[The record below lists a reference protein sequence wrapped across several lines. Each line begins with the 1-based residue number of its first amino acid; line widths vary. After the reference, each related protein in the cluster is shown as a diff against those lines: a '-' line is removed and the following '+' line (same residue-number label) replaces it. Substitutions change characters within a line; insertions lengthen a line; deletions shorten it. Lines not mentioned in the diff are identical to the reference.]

1 MGSTDPPSDAAAK
14 AAKAAAAAAAGF
26 QRDDQQEE
34 VYQKPLPAARRDLK
48 ISPQLY
54 LGKTIYM
61 VKDPVSLTYFR
72 LNPAEHHVVRNLD
85 GRRSANDL
93 AEAVNARF
101 PEQPIDPQDVLS
113 FIKMMQGSGLLL
125 GKGEAHA
132 EWLRGVRDTRRRK
145 KLTAQVTNFL
155 FIKIPLIDPDR
166 ALDAI
171 YSYSRLLMNRWTM
184 MLAITFMVL
193 STVVAIGALFRTGL
207 NLMFPLLAW
216 QNLLILSGVF
226 FAVKVIH
233 EFGHGL
239 AAKLRG
245 LEVHDMGV
253 LLMVFLPMFYVD
265 VSDAW
270 MVPRRRDR
278 LWITAGG
285 VFVEFLFA
293 SLCVW
298 LWLFTEPGV
307 VNQVAFNIMV
317 SASITTVLFNA
328 NPLLRYDGY
337 YFMMD
342 WLEIPN
348 LKSKSGKF
356 MAYLGKKYILAMP
369 DQTPP
374 RETAQR
380 PILIPIFAVASGI
393 YRWVIVFGII
403 GLVYAV
409 LDPYGL
415 EAIGALM
422 AMVAVTTMIIM
433 PLAKLL
439 RFVWSQQAKT
449 ARRMAA
455 TVAGIAAVSL
465 VVWGILSFSTE
476 DTIERPLVVLA
487 EERQPVLVPFD
498 GRVAE
503 VFVTRGQ
510 HVSEGD
516 PLVRLSGNALQDE
529 LKSLRLERELLTLAR
544 ERARQDGSIDQVAA
558 AKPRLNQLDRRI
570 AHLEDRV
577 DRLTIRAP
585 IDGRLSPLVRL
596 EGLLGTYLSANDE
609 LGLIVGEGERE
620 LVMVIPQHEASLLNQ
635 GMNARV
641 RLWAAST
648 HVYHGKVDRVG
659 SNFVER
665 LPHDAI
671 SSVYSGEVDTVRS
684 QEYKSS
690 PSTPS
695 VLARIVLNDPLPS
708 RGDGL
713 TGRGRIVLGD
723 SSIGKQQWRKIRH
736 LLSLDWWL

>member
-1 MGSTDPPSDAAAK
+1 
-14 AAKAAAAAAAGF
+14 
-26 QRDDQQEE
+26 
-34 VYQKPLPAARRDLK
+34 
-48 ISPQLY
+48 
-54 LGKTIYM
+54 
-61 VKDPVSLTYFR
+61 
-72 LNPAEHHVVRNLD
+72 
-85 GRRSANDL
+85 
-93 AEAVNARF
+93 RF

-155 FIKIPLIDPDR
+155 FIKIPLLDPDR

-317 SASITTVLFNA
+317 SASITTILFNA

-369 DQTPP
+369 DQSPP

-422 AMVAVTTMIIM
+422 AMVAITTMIIM

-455 TVAGIAAVSL
+455 TVAGIAA
-465 VVWGILSFSTE
+465 
-476 DTIERPLVVLA
+476 
-487 EERQPVLVPFD
+487 
-498 GRVAE
+498 
-503 VFVTRGQ
+503 
-510 HVSEGD
+510 
-516 PLVRLSGNALQDE
+516 
-529 LKSLRLERELLTLAR
+529 
-544 ERARQDGSIDQVAA
+544 
-558 AKPRLNQLDRRI
+558 
-570 AHLEDRV
+570 
-577 DRLTIRAP
+577 
-585 IDGRLSPLVRL
+585 
-596 EGLLGTYLSANDE
+596 
-609 LGLIVGEGERE
+609 
-620 LVMVIPQHEASLLNQ
+620 
-635 GMNARV
+635 
-641 RLWAAST
+641 
-648 HVYHGKVDRVG
+648 
-659 SNFVER
+659 
-665 LPHDAI
+665 
-671 SSVYSGEVDTVRS
+671 
-684 QEYKSS
+684 
-690 PSTPS
+690 
-695 VLARIVLNDPLPS
+695 
-708 RGDGL
+708 
-713 TGRGRIVLGD
+713 
-723 SSIGKQQWRKIRH
+723 
-736 LLSLDWWL
+736 